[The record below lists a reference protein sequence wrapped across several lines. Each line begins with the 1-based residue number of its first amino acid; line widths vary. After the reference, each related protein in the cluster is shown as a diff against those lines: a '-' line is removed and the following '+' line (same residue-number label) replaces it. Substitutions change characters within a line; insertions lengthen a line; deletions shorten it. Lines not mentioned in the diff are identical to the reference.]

1 MTLTYRFSNL
11 VSVCLCLLASSAFGQ
26 SATEMQDASD
36 TQGLRWG
43 VSVGLN
49 RYQEP
54 GFMQLQ
60 GPELGVHATWTLP
73 SVQWE
78 GDVLLGQQKY
88 TSHDSGSMTGVTNL
102 ETRWRSLVCLSNDRL
117 TQPGFLAGLAVHTLW
132 NDLRGTTTV
141 NQTTYS
147 GYERSAI
154 QLWLPVRWTTG
165 DAWDVDAGLLVYGRH
180 ASKLSQ
186 VNARYA
192 DIANTQRSGQ
202 YVQANFHW
210 VLEGGDT
217 LKPFVRYTHLA
228 KSNSI
233 VMNGSTWVEPASY
246 RWQIGAVWQFSP
258 N

>member
-1 MTLTYRFSNL
+1 MTRITCYAKF
-11 VSVCLCLLASSAFGQ
+11 VSAGLCLLACSAFSQ
-26 SATEMQDASD
+26 EAPETPDVPP
-36 TQGLRWG
+36 LRWG
-43 VSVGLN
+43 ISGGLN

-88 TSHDSGSMTGVTNL
+88 TSLDSGSMTGVINL
-102 ETRWRSLVCLSNDRL
+102 ETRWRGWVSLSNDSL
-117 TQPGFLAGLAVHTLW
+117 TEPGLLTGLAVHTLW
-132 NDLRGTTTV
+132 NDLRGTTTF

-154 QLWLPVRWTTG
+154 QLWLPMRWTTG
-165 DAWDVDAGLLVYGRH
+165 SAWDVDAGLLVYGRH

-186 VNARYA
+186 VNARYS

-202 YVQANFHW
+202 YLQANFHW
-210 VLEGGDT
+210 VLEDGDT
-217 LKPFVRYTHLA
+217 LKPFIRYTHLA
-228 KSNSI
+228 KSNSV
-233 VMNGSTWVEPASY
+233 VMSGSTWVEPASH